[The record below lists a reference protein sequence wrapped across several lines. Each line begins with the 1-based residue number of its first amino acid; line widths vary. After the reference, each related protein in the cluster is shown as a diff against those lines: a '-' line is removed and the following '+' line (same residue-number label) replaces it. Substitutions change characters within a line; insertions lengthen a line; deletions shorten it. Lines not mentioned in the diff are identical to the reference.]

1 MVSGILLCALLVCGP
16 FAAHAQN
23 TVTII
28 KNVQK
33 TVTKTVNV
41 VNGNGWFP
49 YSSQAQ
55 ATGHPSFLA
64 QSLPSHCSPPM
75 LELLHKP
82 ASVDPSPLQLGLTR
96 CMSPL

>member
-16 FAAHAQN
+16 FAALAQDT

-41 VNGNGWFP
+41 VNGNGGYP
-49 YSSQAQ
+49 GPTLALCLSLSLS
-55 ATGHPSFLA
+55 PSLY
-64 QSLPSHCSPPM
+64 
-75 LELLHKP
+75 
-82 ASVDPSPLQLGLTR
+82 
-96 CMSPL
+96 